1 MKKEWKRFYLGNETN
16 LGRRGSGGE
25 KCGGDDGGG
34 GMSRRE
40 IIQFWVVPEGVFSL
54 YNKSWKQKKK
64 ETKKRTKIALYV
76 YL

>member
-1 MKKEWKRFYLGNETN
+1 MKLTWVGEEV
-16 LGRRGSGGE
+16 GGE

-64 ETKKRTKIALYV
+64 KETKKRTKIALYV

>member
-1 MKKEWKRFYLGNETN
+1 MKLTWVGEEV
-16 LGRRGSGGE
+16 GGE
-25 KCGGDDGGG
+25 KCGGDDGDG

-40 IIQFWVVPEGVFSL
+40 ITQFWVVPEGVFSL

>member
-1 MKKEWKRFYLGNETN
+1 M
-16 LGRRGSGGE
+16 GGE

-40 IIQFWVVPEGVFSL
+40 IIQFWVVPEGVLSP

-64 ETKKRTKIALYV
+64 ETKKRTKFALYV